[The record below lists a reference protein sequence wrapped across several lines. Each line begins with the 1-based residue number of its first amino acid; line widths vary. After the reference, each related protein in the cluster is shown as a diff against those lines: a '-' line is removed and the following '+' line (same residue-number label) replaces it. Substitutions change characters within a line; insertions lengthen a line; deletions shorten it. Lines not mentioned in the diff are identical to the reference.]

1 VGSLIPVDIELFQR
15 LGMNPRVPCPPWGQN
30 FFNGEFPYWK
40 SYSPTGATGHGD
52 AKAVLGDLKK
62 RVVCGVTVANPRFRT
77 PAPREEV
84 APGFRAASW
93 LLHTD
98 TFRYSTALVRL

>member
-30 FFNGEFPYWK
+30 FFNGKFRYWK

-62 RVVCGVTVANPRFRT
+62 RVVCGVTVANPPFSDASRARD
-77 PAPREEV
+77 ASRGNSREGRRR
-84 APGFRAASW
+84 PGS
-93 LLHTD
+93 
-98 TFRYSTALVRL
+98 